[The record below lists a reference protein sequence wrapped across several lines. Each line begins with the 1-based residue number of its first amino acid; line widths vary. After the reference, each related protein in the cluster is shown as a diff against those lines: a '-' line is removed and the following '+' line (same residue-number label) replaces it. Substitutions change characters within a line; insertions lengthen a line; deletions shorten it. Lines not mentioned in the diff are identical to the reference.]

1 METRSVPQRE
11 HAAAKILRRKSFSS
25 ITDITNFPSAFTSTS
40 SYIPS
45 PIMSY
50 ANTHVN
56 VAMLTAGGLAPCLSS
71 SIAALTQHWVAALK
85 SGKISGLTVRMYTDG
100 YKGLLQGES
109 FVVPDD
115 VLEQVAPLHD
125 LGGSPIGNSR
135 VKVSICSCGCGCVRN
150 ESINNYAEF
159 CS

>member
-1 METRSVPQRE
+1 
-11 HAAAKILRRKSFSS
+11 
-25 ITDITNFPSAFTSTS
+25 
-40 SYIPS
+40 
-45 PIMSY
+45 MSY

-85 SGKISGLTVRMYTDG
+85 AGKISGLTVRMYTDG

-135 VKVSICSCGCGCVRN
+135 VKVSFCVRV
-150 ESINNYAEF
+150 ESIIMPKNGF
-159 CS
+159 LLVKLQLHWKLQLI